1 MSLTKEDL
9 QAIGALMDGKLEP
22 MKADINDLKEGLEGV
37 RTSQLKVESEQYRV
51 NADIN
56 DLKESLE
63 GVRTSQLKVE
73 SEQYSIKADINDL
86 KEGLEV
92 VRTSQLKVESEQ
104 YSIKA
109 DVNDLKEGLEVV
121 RTSQL
126 KVELE
131 QYPRIAAALDGVISG
146 IEKNKEQDKRITAL
160 ENIAEDHAQRV
171 FVLEQMSKAR

>member
-1 MSLTKEDL
+1 LAVICGKGLAIIIGGVYNTSIGGELMSLTKEDL

-37 RTSQLKVESEQYRV
+37 RTSQLKVESEQYRI

-63 GVRTSQLKVE
+63 G
-73 SEQYSIKADINDL
+73 
-86 KEGLEV
+86 